1 MVEASAAS
9 ADTGEVSAKENVA
22 VFGLGYVGCVSA
34 ACLARLGHQ
43 VIGVDL
49 SESKIQAV
57 NEGYSPFY
65 EPGLGAIVSEATA
78 AKRLRATNNTAEA
91 VAASDIA
98 MICVGTPSAKN
109 GNQSVDQIERVCSQI
124 AQAAQGRDRPL
135 LVVIR
140 STVFPGTCEGLVQ
153 SAFEGNTN
161 VVVLSHPEFLRE
173 GTAIRDFEQPSLLV
187 VGGAEPHRSR
197 VAALYADLPG
207 TPSLVELRTA
217 ELIKFSCNAFH
228 ALKIAFANEIGA
240 LADAQ
245 GIPADEVM
253 ATLCEDK
260 VLNVSAAYLKPG
272 FAFGG
277 SCLPKDLR
285 AIVYRGRRLDLD
297 LPLLS
302 NVLPANEAQ
311 LERAT
316 SRLLDLPPDRK
327 FALFGLTF
335 KEDTDDLRESPTV
348 ALLETLIGKG
358 RHVRVY
364 DPNIAL
370 DKIYGANKEFLMER
384 VPHIGRLLDD
394 QLEDTLAWA
403 DQLVLAQK
411 PKGDYVEQLRASNL
425 PVINLIGGDPL
436 G

>member
-1 MVEASAAS
+1 MVEANTIA
-9 ADTGEVSAKENVA
+9 ADTGEVSPKENVA

-43 VIGVDL
+43 VVGVDL

-57 NEGYSPFY
+57 NEGCSPFY
-65 EPGLGAIVSEATA
+65 EPGLGDVVAEVVAAGRLKATDD
-78 AKRLRATNNTAEA
+78 TA
-91 VAASDIA
+91 VAVRASDIA

-109 GNQSVDQIERVCSQI
+109 GNQSVDQIERVCQQI
-124 AQAAQGRDRPL
+124 AAAAEGRDRPL

-153 SAFEGNTN
+153 SAFEDNPN
-161 VVVLSHPEFLRE
+161 VAVLSHPEFLRE
-173 GTAIRDFEQPSLLV
+173 GSAIRDFEQPSLLV

-197 VAALYADLPG
+197 VAALYSDLPG
-207 TPSLVELRTA
+207 KPSLVELRTA

-253 ATLCEDK
+253 ETLCEDK
-260 VLNVSAAYLKPG
+260 VLNVSSAYLKPG

-285 AIVYRGRRLDLD
+285 AIVYRGRRLDLE

-302 NVLPANEAQ
+302 NVLPSNEAQ

-316 SRLLDLPPDRK
+316 ARLMDLPEETK
-327 FALFGLTF
+327 IALFGLTF

-348 ALLETLIGKG
+348 ELLEKLIGKG
-358 RHVRVY
+358 RQVRVY
-364 DPNIAL
+364 DPNLAL
-370 DKIYGANKEFLMER
+370 DKIYGANKAFLMNR

-394 QLEDTLAWA
+394 ELSETLSWA
-403 DQLVLAQK
+403 DHLVLAQK

>member
-1 MVEASAAS
+1 
-9 ADTGEVSAKENVA
+9 VS
-22 VFGLGYVGCVSA
+22 
-34 ACLARLGHQ
+34 
-43 VIGVDL
+43 
-49 SESKIQAV
+49 
-57 NEGYSPFY
+57 
-65 EPGLGAIVSEATA
+65 
-78 AKRLRATNNTAEA
+78 
-91 VAASDIA
+91 
-98 MICVGTPSAKN
+98 
-109 GNQSVDQIERVCSQI
+109 
-124 AQAAQGRDRPL
+124 
-135 LVVIR
+135 
-140 STVFPGTCEGLVQ
+140 
-153 SAFEGNTN
+153 
-161 VVVLSHPEFLRE
+161 VLSHPEFLRE
-173 GTAIRDFEQPSLLV
+173 GSAIRDFEQPSLIV

-197 VAALYADLPG
+197 VAALYSDLPG
-207 TPSLVELRTA
+207 KPSLVELRTA

-253 ATLCEDK
+253 ETLCEDK
-260 VLNVSAAYLKPG
+260 VLNVSSAYLKPG

-302 NVLPANEAQ
+302 NVLPSNEAQ

-316 SRLLDLPPDRK
+316 ARLMDLPEDTK
-327 FALFGLTF
+327 IALFGLTF

-348 ALLETLIGKG
+348 ELLETLIGKG
-358 RHVRVY
+358 RQVRVY
-364 DPNIAL
+364 DPNLAL
-370 DKIYGANKEFLMER
+370 DKIYGANKAFLMNR

-394 QLEDTLAWA
+394 ELSETLSWA
-403 DQLVLAQK
+403 DHLVLAQK